1 MMAALLPYRWFVV
14 LGGYAV
20 LLLALWSAH
29 ATIDDQERGLR
40 EMDRQIVEMQ
50 LQIESLEALNTSL
63 EDKQKAA
70 EKTIQALGKTTQQVL
85 AKKRSDKVDN
95 TLEAIAQR
103 GQETAKELRALWSQQ

>member
-1 MMAALLPYRWFVV
+1 MIAQLVSFRWFVIG
-14 LGGYAV
+14 GGYVV

-29 ATIDDQERGLR
+29 ATIDDQKTGLR

-85 AKKRSDKVDN
+85 ASKRSDKVDN
-95 TLEAIAQR
+95 TLEAIAAR
-103 GQETAKELRALWSQQ
+103 GQQTAKEVRALWSQQ